1 MLIGINSIIAL
12 KCYHCFGMEEA
23 VKRII
28 KGIGE
33 DVTRPGLADTPKRVE
48 KSLKFLT
55 QGYSKTVDEVVNGA
69 IFDAGHNEMIL
80 VKDIEVYSL
89 CEHHLL
95 PFIGK
100 AHVGYI
106 PDGKVIGLSK
116 IARLVDLFARR
127 LQMQER
133 LTNEIANALRD
144 KLKPKAVGVIIQAEH
159 LCIMMRGAEKQ
170 HSKMVT
176 SAMRGRFLSDNK
188 SREEFLNLSKS

>member
-1 MLIGINSIIAL
+1 MQ
-12 KCYHCFGMEEA
+12 EE

-28 KGIGE
+28 DFIGE
-33 DVTRPGLADTPKRVE
+33 DASREGLVDTPKRVE
-48 KSLKFLT
+48 KSFKFLT
-55 QGYSKTVDEVVNGA
+55 QGYTKNIDEIINGA
-69 IFDAGHNEMIL
+69 LFKADHNEMVL
-80 VKDIEVYSL
+80 VKDIEVYSM

-106 PDGKVIGLSK
+106 PDGKLIGLSK
-116 IARLVDLFARR
+116 IARVVDLFARR

-133 LTNEIANALRD
+133 LTNEIANALD
-144 KLKPKAVGVIIQAEH
+144 QKLKPKAVGVIIQAEH

-176 SAMRGRFLSDNK
+176 SAMRGRYLSDQK
-188 SREEFLNLSKS
+188 SREEFLNLAKS